1 MIRLFRHYVPRSLL
15 ILALVEAL
23 IFFFSIYL
31 GKSLR
36 VLSYNMPQPGMG
48 DVLPEGLVF
57 TGIMLTIMVAL
68 GLYERNFWNDKW
80 DMLLRVAVSF
90 LLGFFA
96 MTLVYYLLPDLY
108 LGRGE
113 FGLAFSVA
121 FVAVAL
127 ARFIF
132 LQMADQDILKRRI
145 LVLGAGKKAAQ
156 LKPLMG
162 NTGKC
167 GFRVVGYVRLNGE
180 HKAVDPDKVLTV
192 DSTLYDLSVKYQIDE
207 IVVAMEDRRK
217 AFPIEEILECKING
231 VEVTDLSTFCERET
245 GRINLSALHPSSMIF
260 SDGFHQ
266 AVLKTTSKRLF
277 DILASLL
284 LLLVTWPIMLLTA
297 AAIWIESGGRGPVFY
312 CQERVGKN
320 DRLFK
325 VIKFRSMRTDAEQD
339 GVARWA
345 QKKDSRITRVGA
357 FIRDSRIDELPQ
369 LFNVLRGHM
378 SFVGPRPERPAF
390 VTELSKSIPYYSMR
404 HRVNPGI
411 TGWAQICYPYGA
423 SEEDA
428 REKLQYDLY
437 YIKNYSLF
445 LDLMVLLQT
454 AHAILWGRGAR

>member
-15 ILALVEAL
+15 ILAVVEAL

-36 VLSYNMPQPGMG
+36 VLSYNMAQPGMV

-57 TGIMLTIMVAL
+57 AGIMLTIMVAL
-68 GLYERNFWNDKW
+68 GLYERNFWDDKW

-121 FVAVAL
+121 FTAVAL

-180 HKAVDPDKVLTV
+180 TEAVDPDRLLTV
-192 DSTLYDLSVKYQIDE
+192 DSTLYELSVKYQIDE

-245 GRINLSALHPSSMIF
+245 GRINLNALHPSSMIF

-277 DILASLL
+277 DILASLS

-312 CQERVGKN
+312 YQERVGKN

-423 SEEDA
+423 SAEDA